1 VRTRPFPSPARDGYA
16 TAVRV
21 PCECC
26 RDDCTELI
34 ALTPDEL
41 DALVDLDR
49 GHLLVPGHED
59 LRLERV
65 VERRG
70 RYVVTADPA

>member
-1 VRTRPFPSPARDGYA
+1 MRTRPSPNPGHDGYA

-26 RDDCTELI
+26 RDDCADVI

-59 LRLERV
+59 PRLERV
-65 VERRG
+65 VERHA
-70 RYVVTADPA
+70 RYVVTAAPA